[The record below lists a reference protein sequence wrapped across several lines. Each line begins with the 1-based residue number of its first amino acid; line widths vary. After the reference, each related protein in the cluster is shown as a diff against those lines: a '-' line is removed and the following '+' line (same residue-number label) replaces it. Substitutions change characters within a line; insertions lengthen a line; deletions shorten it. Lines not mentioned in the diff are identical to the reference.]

1 MIVQT
6 LIDFD
11 RARTFAIPLADG
23 TGVREGMLLEG
34 PQGWGEFSPAEAA
47 DPAELARWLT
57 AATEPGTGGW
67 PDAVRGRVPI
77 AVSVPA
83 VAADRAHCLV
93 ADSGC
98 RTAEVAVG
106 ALGGDAHS
114 RAADIARVE
123 AVRDALGPDGRL
135 RCRAEAAWDPAT
147 AASIIAELARAAG
160 DLDFVAQPCA
170 SLPETAALRRA
181 VDVRIGV
188 DVARQHVAR
197 QHGAGRGSE
206 ALIGAADVV
215 VLDCGPLGGVRRAL
229 RVGET
234 LGLPCAVTSSAVS
247 TVGLAGAVALAA
259 ALPELDHACGVG
271 ERAQLAGDLVSVARS
286 LTAADGYLPA
296 APMPPGP
303 VGDLLER
310 FAVTDPQRVDRWRRR
325 LEIAQS
331 AG

>member
-6 LIDFD
+6 LIDLD
-11 RARTFAIPLADG
+11 RARIFAIPLADG
-23 TGVREGMLLEG
+23 TGVREGMLIEG
-34 PQGWGEFSPAEAA
+34 PQGWGEFSPAESA

-57 AATEPGTGGW
+57 AATEPGTVGW
-67 PDAVRGRVPI
+67 PDAVRGRVPV

-83 VAADRAHCLV
+83 VAADRAHRLV

-98 RTAEVAVG
+98 RTAEVTVG
-106 ALGGDAHS
+106 TAGGDAPS

-123 AVRDALGPDGRL
+123 AVRDALGPGGRL
-135 RCRAEAAWDPAT
+135 RCRAGAAWDPAT

-170 SLPETAALRRA
+170 SLPEMAALRRT
-181 VDVRIGV
+181 VGVRIGV
-188 DVARQHVAR
+188 DAAR
-197 QHGAGRGSE
+197 QHGAGRGSG
-206 ALIGAADVV
+206 ALLEAADVV

-234 LGLPCAVTSSAVS
+234 LGLPCAVMSSAVS
-247 TVGLAGAVALAA
+247 TVGLAGAIALAA
-259 ALPELDHACGVG
+259 ALPELEHACGVG
-271 ERAQLAGDLVSVARS
+271 ERAQLTGDLVSAARS
-286 LTAADGYLPA
+286 LTGADGYLPA

-303 VGDLLER
+303 VPDLLER

-325 LEIAQS
+325 LEIARS